1 MNDELKYDVF
11 LSHNS
16 ADKPAV
22 LQIGSALQKAGLR
35 SFLDIWHLQRGMSF
49 QPGLSSA
56 LDESGC
62 CAVFL
67 GPSPDGP
74 WQNEELHY
82 ALNRAARTRDDYR
95 VIPVLLPGSDP
106 ARMDGFLA
114 LRTWVDFRH
123 GLDDQAALTT
133 I

>member
-35 SFLDIWHLQRGMSF
+35 SFLDIWHLQRGM
-49 QPGLSSA
+49 
-56 LDESGC
+56 C